1 MLKDGQ
7 LYIAHCDNGNINL
20 IGNMANRHGLIAGAT
35 GTGKTVTLQV
45 LAETFSQAGVPCF
58 MADMKGDLSGI
69 SQAGRLSGF
78 IEKRMPEFGIEN
90 PQFAGCPTR
99 FFDVFGEQGF
109 PMRATV
115 SAMGP
120 QLLARLMELT
130 EVQAGVL
137 NAVFR
142 IADDNNLL
150 LIDLKDLKL
159 MLDFVGKNAA
169 KFTTEYGNIAP
180 ASIGAIQRAILQI
193 ESEGGDQFFGE
204 QGFPMRATVSAMGPQ
219 LLARLMELTE
229 VQAGVLN
236 AVFRIADDNNLLLID
251 LKDLKLML
259 DFVGKNAAKFTTEYG
274 NIAPASIGAIQR
286 SVLQIESEGG
296 DKFFGEPAF
305 DVEDLFA
312 VENGRGVMNVL
323 AADKLMLNPKL
334 YSTYLLWLMT
344 ELYAKLPEVG
354 DLDLPK
360 FVFFFDEAH
369 MLFDGT
375 SKALVDKIEQVI
387 RLIRS
392 KGVGIYFITQVP
404 SDVPVNVLAQLSN
417 RVQHALRAY
426 TPQDQKAVRAAAQ
439 TFRANPAFKTEDAIL
454 DLGTGEALVSFLD
467 EKGAPSV
474 VERAKIL
481 FPLSQ
486 IGAITPGQRMDIQ
499 AAAPAKLKEYEK
511 FFDRESAYEVLTEVN
526 QKVEEEKEKERKA
539 LEKEK
544 EAKAKEKEKKAS
556 GKAKKGGIGRTILGT
571 MIAAAAT
578 SFARSAGTSIAKS
591 LGGSKKSTTT
601 KKSTSTSKSS
611 SGSILGDVVKKAT
624 KTAANTATRKVTTE
638 ILKSILK

>member
-20 IGNMANRHGLIAGAT
+20 IGKMANRHGLIAGAT

-99 FFDVFGEQGF
+99 FFDV
-109 PMRATV
+109 
-115 SAMGP
+115 
-120 QLLARLMELT
+120 
-130 EVQAGVL
+130 
-137 NAVFR
+137 
-142 IADDNNLL
+142 
-150 LIDLKDLKL
+150 
-159 MLDFVGKNAA
+159 
-169 KFTTEYGNIAP
+169 
-180 ASIGAIQRAILQI
+180 
-193 ESEGGDQFFGE
+193 FGE

-591 LGGSKKSTTT
+591 LGGSKKSTTKKSSGSTT